1 MTDTQTMILG
11 EMLKE
16 MREQTELLRRID
28 KATRFNAFCSRTNVI
43 GDDGSWSG
51 FDSSARCYDEDELP
65 CWAMRPEELFV
76 SEEQ

>member
-28 KATRFNAFCSRTNVI
+28 KATRFNAFCSRTNAI
-43 GDDGSWSG
+43 WDDGSW
-51 FDSSARCYDEDELP
+51 FESSERHYDEGELP

-76 SEEQ
+76 FEEQ